1 MHELTPDAES
11 PARHTERDH
20 GGIGGHPR
28 GLSMLFYAEMWE
40 RFSYYGMRALLL
52 LFMITPLAMGGLGF
66 DQKFAAQVYGN
77 YTMASY
83 MVCILGGYL
92 ADNFIGARRAV
103 LVGGLIITVGHYALA
118 FDSVPTFYAG
128 LILIALGTGLL
139 KPSISTLVGGL
150 YSHGDTRRDAGFSL
164 FYMGINLGAFAAQ
177 VYGNYTMASYMV
189 CILGGYLADN
199 FIGAR
204 RAVLVGGLIITVG
217 HYALAFDSVPTFY
230 AGLILIALGTGLL
243 KPSIST
249 LVGGLY
255 SHGDTR
261 RDAGFSLFYMG
272 INLGAFAA
280 PLVVGWLAQSE
291 SFRVVL
297 SGWGLDPTHSWH
309 WGFGAAG
316 IGMTFGMVVYLR
328 RLHWLSHVGQAP
340 EADAPRPWIGL
351 TLVTLGT
358 ATLLAVMIASDYVAW
373 INPVVYALPIVGIVW
388 FGVVRRDEDSRR
400 IAAILVFFVCAI
412 LFWAVFEQAGS
423 SLTLFAEDLTHNEL
437 LGFAFPSSWFQ
448 SVNSLFILALAPLF
462 AWLWVRLREQQPSMP
477 MKFVW
482 GLVFLGL
489 SFALLVPAAK
499 LTAEGK
505 VSPWWLIAVY
515 FLQTIGELCLSPVG
529 LSAMTKLAPAK
540 LAGLVMGIWFLGT
553 ALGNKLAG
561 VVAAEFNAQDPQAL
575 AHFFWQQALLVGGLT
590 VLLLVLVP
598 WVRRLTGET
607 TR

>member
-1 MHELTPDAES
+1 
-11 PARHTERDH
+11 
-20 GGIGGHPR
+20 
-28 GLSMLFYAEMWE
+28 MLFYAEMWE

-66 DQKFAAQVYGN
+66 DQKYAAQVYGN

-103 LVGGLIITVGHYALA
+103 LVGGLIIT
-118 FDSVPTFYAG
+118 T
-128 LILIALGTGLL
+128 
-139 KPSISTLVGGL
+139 
-150 YSHGDTRRDAGFSL
+150 
-164 FYMGINLGAFAAQ
+164 
-177 VYGNYTMASYMV
+177 
-189 CILGGYLADN
+189 
-199 FIGAR
+199 
-204 RAVLVGGLIITVG
+204 G

-291 SFRVVL
+291 SFRVIL
-297 SGWGLDPTHSWH
+297 NGWGLDPTHSWH

-316 IGMTFGMVVYLR
+316 IGMTFGMIVYLR
-328 RLHWLSHVGQAP
+328 RLHWLSHIGHAP
-340 EADAPRPWIGL
+340 AADMPRPWGGL
-351 TLVTLGT
+351 TLVTIGT
-358 ATLLAVMIASDYVAW
+358 AGLLAVMIASDYYAW
-373 INPVVYALPIVGIVW
+373 INPIVYALPVVGIIW
-388 FGVVRRDEDSRR
+388 FGIVQKDEDSRR

-423 SLTLFAEDLTHNEL
+423 SLTLFAEELTRNEL
-437 LGFAFPSSWFQ
+437 FGRAFPSSWFQ
-448 SVNSLFILALAPLF
+448 SVNSLFILLLAPLF

-489 SFALLVPAAK
+489 SFALLVPAAKLTAEGKVSPWWLIAVYFLQTVGELCLSPVGLSAMTKLAPAKLAGLVMGIWFLGTALGNKLAGVVAAEFNAKDPQALAHFFWQQALLVPAAK

-561 VVAAEFNAQDPQAL
+561 VVAAEFNAKDPQAL

-607 TR
+607 AR